1 MSLTEILIET
11 VSAWIRELGWLGV
24 FGGVMVETAI
34 TLIPSPLVPMAAG
47 FSLIPPHS
55 SPMYVLYVATFTIG
69 LVGSV
74 AATLGSLAH
83 YALGYY
89 GGKPLVERFGKYLG
103 ISWEEIESF
112 SDRIRNKRK
121 WLGLFFSRALPIIPL
136 SPVSIGAGIIRM
148 DPYRFS
154 LFTLLGAFPR
164 YFVLGI
170 AGYLLGIAY
179 EGLVSVLDT
188 AETAVAIIMV
198 FGIAG
203 YISVKRRTRKGD
215 KEASRV

>member
-1 MSLTEILIET
+1 MEMSLTEVLIET
-11 VSAWIRELGWLGV
+11 VSAWVRELGWLGV

-47 FSLIPPHS
+47 FSLIPPN
-55 SPMYVLYVATFTIG
+55 SPPLYVLYVVTFIIG

-89 GGKPLVERFGKYLG
+89 GGKPLVERLGRYLG
-103 ISWEEIESF
+103 ISWEEIEGF
-112 SDRIRNKRK
+112 SDRIRGERE
-121 WLGLFFSRALPIIPL
+121 WLGLFLSRALPIIPL

-148 DPYRFS
+148 DPYRFA
-154 LFTLLGAFPR
+154 LFTFLGAFPR
-164 YFVLGI
+164 YFVLGV

-179 EGLVSVLDT
+179 EELVSVLDT

-198 FGIAG
+198 LGVAAYIA
-203 YISVKRRTRKGD
+203 VKRRTRKGN
-215 KEASRV
+215 K